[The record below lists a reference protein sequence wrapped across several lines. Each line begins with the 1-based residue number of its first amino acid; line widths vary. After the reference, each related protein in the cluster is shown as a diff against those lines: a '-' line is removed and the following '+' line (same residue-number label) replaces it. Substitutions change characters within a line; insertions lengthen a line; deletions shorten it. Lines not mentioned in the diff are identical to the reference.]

1 MDLITYQEQTLRTLP
16 KLGSP
21 INDSLHMTVGIMTE
35 IAEIVD
41 IMVSDYDPNKIKDE
55 LGDVMWYLSNY
66 SNLLGV
72 AISDFKDKIVGF
84 GPINVQSN
92 IDGLLLS
99 ASKLLDMD
107 KKTFAYGKVY
117 TKADKVN
124 AMMSVFYYVT
134 KLAEEHQVDLS
145 EAMDLNIKK
154 LRVRFPDKFVSDQ
167 AINRDVEKENKVF
180 TEKEGFS
187 Y

>member
-1 MDLITYQEQTLRTLP
+1 MDLVIYQEQTLRTLP

-41 IMVSDYDPNKIKDE
+41 IMVSEYDPNKIKDE

-72 AISDFKDKIVGF
+72 AISDLKDRMVGS
-84 GPINVQSN
+84 GHLTAQSN

-107 KKTFAYGKVY
+107 KKTFAYGKIY
-117 TKADKVN
+117 DKADKIKT
-124 AMMSVFYYVT
+124 MMSVFYYVT
-134 KLAEEHQVDLS
+134 KLAEEHKVDLS
-145 EAMDLNIKK
+145 EALDLNIKK
-154 LRVRFPDKFVSDQ
+154 LRVRFPDKFQSTQ

>member
-72 AISDFKDKIVGF
+72 ALSDLKEGLAWFTRLD
-84 GPINVQSN
+84 VQSN

-99 ASKLLDMD
+99 PSKLLDMD

-124 AMMSVFYYVT
+124 VMMSVFYYAT

-154 LRVRFPDKFVSDQ
+154 LRVRFPDKFVSEQ
-167 AINRDVEKENKVF
+167 AINRNVEKENKVF

>member
-41 IMVSDYDPNKIKDE
+41 IMVSDYNPNKIKDE

-66 SNLLGV
+66 SNLLGA
-72 AISDFKDKIVGF
+72 AIGDFINALDGF
-84 GPINVQSN
+84 AIMGTLSN

-99 ASKLLDMD
+99 SSRLLDMD

-117 TKADKVN
+117 TKAEKI
-124 AMMSVFYYVT
+124 ATMMSVFYYVT
-134 KLAEEHQVDLS
+134 KLAEEHKVDLN

>member
-1 MDLITYQEQTLRTLP
+1 
-16 KLGSP
+16 
-21 INDSLHMTVGIMTE
+21 
-35 IAEIVD
+35 
-41 IMVSDYDPNKIKDE
+41 MVSDYDPNKIKDE